1 VAVAPPAQP
10 PSGLCPQESLLHGK
24 GFLGG
29 TLASGFWLIKQVPWE
44 NQVKHRAI
52 WGKRKKKKSHT
63 IFPLSQQ
70 FWGKKKE
77 KEKAIF

>member
-1 VAVAPPAQP
+1 M
-10 PSGLCPQESLLHGK
+10 LHGK

-29 TLASGFWLIKQVPWE
+29 TLASGFWLIKQVPWG

-52 WGKRKKKKSHT
+52 WGGKKKEKKPHDFSL
-63 IFPLSQQ
+63 IPAIL
-70 FWGKKKE
+70 GEKKKE